1 MTMKNHINEL
11 SNKHRNL
18 DHEIQSA
25 QRSAAVDSLE
35 LTKLKRQKLR
45 LKEQLLNLAR

>member
-1 MTMKNHINEL
+1 MKIKNHINEL

-18 DHEIQSA
+18 DQKIQSA
-25 QRSAAVDSLE
+25 QKSAAYNSLE

-45 LKEQLLNLAR
+45 LKEQLSNLAG